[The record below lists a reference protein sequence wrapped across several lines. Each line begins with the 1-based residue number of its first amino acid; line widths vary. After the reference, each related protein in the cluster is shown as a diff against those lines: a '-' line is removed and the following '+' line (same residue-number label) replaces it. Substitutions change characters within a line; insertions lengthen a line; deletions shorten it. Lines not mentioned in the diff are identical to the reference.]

1 MSKITKQVISTLFA
15 IAGISLLLYGL
26 YMVRSIIIFII
37 ISAVLALIGKPLTN
51 IFCGERWH
59 WLKLN
64 RNLAAAIT
72 LFLMISIFA
81 GVLTLFIPSLISE
94 LQVLS
99 KIDYEKV
106 ISSLTNEVQSWQNY
120 LGNRTSMIKTNQEWS
135 FSNTLSEL
143 IDFGN
148 VSDTLTGFLGSLG
161 MTVYSAFSI
170 LFITFFFLRE
180 RDLFKNI
187 IITLVPTRYEE
198 QVEHVI
204 PGVKKSMTRYFT
216 GLVIQITIITT
227 LVSIGLKL
235 IGFNNTIVIGFF
247 TGLVNVIPYLGPIIG
262 MAFGL
267 VLGIAT
273 NYTSPDPTDLLLLIF
288 LIFTVFGSVQLID
301 NFFIQPIIF
310 STSINA
316 HPLEIFLIIT
326 ITGTLVGIPGMI
338 VAVPGYSILRL
349 LACEFFPHSK
359 IVKRL
364 TSQKQP
370 DATAP

>member
-1 MSKITKQVISTLFA
+1 MSKITRQVLSTLFA
-15 IAGISLLLYGL
+15 VAGISLLLYGVYL
-26 YMVRSIIIFII
+26 VRSIIVFII
-37 ISAVLALIGKPLTN
+37 ISSVLALIGKPLTN
-51 IFCGERWH
+51 IFCGEKWH

-72 LFLMISIFA
+72 LVLMISIFA
-81 GVLTLFIPSLISE
+81 GVLTLFIPSLVSE

-106 ISSLTNEVQSWQNY
+106 ITLLTNEVQSWQHY
-120 LGNRTSMIKTNQEWS
+120 LGNRSSMFKNDQEWS
-135 FSNTLSEL
+135 LSNSLSSI
-143 IDFGN
+143 IDFSS

-161 MTVYSAFSI
+161 MVVYSAFSI

-187 IITLVPTRYEE
+187 IITLVPSRFEN
-198 QVEHVI
+198 QIEHVI
-204 PGVKKSMTRYFT
+204 PGVKRSMTRYFT

-227 LVSIGLKL
+227 LVSIGLKI

-262 MAFGL
+262 MTFGL

-288 LIFTVFGSVQLID
+288 LVFTVFGSVQLID
-301 NFFIQPIIF
+301 NFFIQPVIF

-316 HPLEIFLIIT
+316 HPLEIFLVIT
-326 ITGTLVGIPGMI
+326 VTGTLVGIPGMI

-349 LACEFFPHSK
+349 LAVEFFPHSK
-359 IVKRL
+359 IVKKL
-364 TSQKQP
+364 AVQKP
-370 DATAP
+370 PNDSPT